1 MSGRVFV
8 LSHPWMEGHLKI
20 IAIGGFQSPTDAAL
34 DDAVDPDCQ
43 VLFHIIAGR
52 PSEVSRR
59 TWYDLRYCQG
69 TAGWLRCPAE
79 LAISTVQRIAAQ
91 SLEEEKR
98 AAWVRSRRIAKHV
111 GSGPHTHSNS
121 ACGPD
126 GLEVSAKR
134 LSDSHANGAGQALAI
149 RGPNEKETCSA
160 CRGEMPLGLARCS
173 ECDALLVRF

>member
-8 LSHPWMEGHLKI
+8 VSHPWMAGHLKI

-59 TWYDLRYCQG
+59 TWYELRYCLG
-69 TAGWLRCPAE
+69 TAGWLRCSAE
-79 LAISTVQRIAAQ
+79 LAISTLQRIAAQ
-91 SLEEEKR
+91 SLEEEQH
-98 AAWVRSRRIAKHV
+98 AACVRSRRIAKHV
-111 GSGPHTHSNS
+111 DSGPHTHSN
-121 ACGPD
+121 AVCGLD

-134 LSDSHANGAGQALAI
+134 LSHAHANGAGQALAI
-149 RGPNEKETCSA
+149 CGPGEKETCSA
-160 CRGEMPLGLARCS
+160 CRGEVPPGLARCS
-173 ECDALLVRF
+173 ECDAILIRF